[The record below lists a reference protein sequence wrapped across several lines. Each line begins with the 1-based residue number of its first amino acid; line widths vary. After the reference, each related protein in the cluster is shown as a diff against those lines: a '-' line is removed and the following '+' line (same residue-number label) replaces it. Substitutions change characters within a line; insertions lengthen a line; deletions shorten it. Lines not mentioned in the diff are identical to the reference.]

1 MTEQSKMLQV
11 FLASISKGNA
21 LVQMSEEYDLMLK
34 STAERNKLEFA
45 IGILNEYLN
54 KLLCTK
60 EVKIGKPIYSNTI
73 AKSIIEFLKDK

>member
-45 IGILNEYLN
+45 IGILHELLEATSVGSKECKIISKKFNYLQ
-54 KLLCTK
+54 KQ
-60 EVKIGKPIYSNTI
+60 VKNNQ
-73 AKSIIEFLKDK
+73 

>member
-34 STAERNKLEFA
+34 ST
-45 IGILNEYLN
+45 
-54 KLLCTK
+54 TK
-60 EVKIGKPIYSNTI
+60 KIN
-73 AKSIIEFLKDK
+73 